1 MDQERPKRS
10 VAVTTVLLA
19 VSVALWAGLGAVL
32 VVVVPRYERDFRDR
46 GLRLPAVT
54 QAVVGAGR
62 WADTYWYVLPLFGLL
77 VLPVV
82 VVVSWLL
89 RHRVSG
95 ALPGWLWL
103 GALLG
108 VPLVLHLGV
117 WVGLLLP

>member
-1 MDQERPKRS
+1 MDHETPKRS
-10 VAVTTVLLA
+10 VAVTAALLA
-19 VSVALWAGLGAVL
+19 VSMSLWAALAAVL
-32 VVVVPRYERDFRDR
+32 VVVVPRYEHDFRDR

-54 QAVVGAGR
+54 QVVVEAGR

-89 RHRVSG
+89 RHRASG
-95 ALPGWLWL
+95 ALLGWLWL
-103 GALLG
+103 GSLLG
-108 VPLVLHLGV
+108 VPLVLHLWV